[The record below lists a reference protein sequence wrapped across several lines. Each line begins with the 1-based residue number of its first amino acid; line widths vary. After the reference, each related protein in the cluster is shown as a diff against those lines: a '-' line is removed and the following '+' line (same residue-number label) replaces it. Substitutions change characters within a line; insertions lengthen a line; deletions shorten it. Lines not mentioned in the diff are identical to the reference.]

1 MTDDRPVRPADERG
15 ALAAGHAHAGR
26 DDVGH
31 ERSDVRAGPIF
42 VAAAGLA
49 VVIGIALVITQILFG
64 YYAVREARHSPSAN
78 PLAGAYGRQAPPAP
92 RLQSDPLADLATLRA
107 SEDAALRGYG
117 WLDRE
122 AGVARI
128 PIERAMDLVAERG
141 LSARPG
147 RQGASGAAADTGG
160 TAASA
165 ESGDSASPPA
175 GAGGSR

>member
-1 MTDDRPVRPADERG
+1 MTARRGDEHG
-15 ALAAGHAHAGR
+15 ALDAGHAHAGG

-42 VAAAGLA
+42 VAGAGLA
-49 VVIGIALVITQILFG
+49 IVIGIALVITQILFG
-64 YYAVREARHSPSAN
+64 YYAVREARRSPAAN

-107 SEDAALRGYG
+107 SEDAALHGYG
-117 WLDRE
+117 WVDRR

-141 LSARPG
+141 LSARPD
-147 RQGASGAAADTGG
+147 RQGASGPAADTGG

-165 ESGDSASPPA
+165 ASPESGSPPA